1 MSRVP
6 LWRGIAFNQ
15 DEVCLSS
22 LSAQGIQRAL
32 QHTSWLDE
40 ADHFSQV
47 DSIAEVFLNPLWK
60 HQSKPQNLE
69 KHPCAFSWAEIRLL
83 KSFFF
88 FFYNLNLYWWHIRNQ
103 GALSTAS
110 DAGVTLGR
118 PRCSSCVT
126 VMGIIMKNGR
136 TYRANTTAVYQWIY
150 AYSCLAGGCCH
161 LYFSFLSFFPPGFF
175 PWDSYQFVLILPH
188 PGVVVWKLRCRQGKK
203 MCVSEREEER
213 ERKDW
218 RERKGKENQCRRWQ
232 VWGGGA
238 VRVSFR
244 VEGRVSDP

>member
-1 MSRVP
+1 
-6 LWRGIAFNQ
+6 
-15 DEVCLSS
+15 
-22 LSAQGIQRAL
+22 
-32 QHTSWLDE
+32 
-40 ADHFSQV
+40 
-47 DSIAEVFLNPLWK
+47 
-60 HQSKPQNLE
+60 
-69 KHPCAFSWAEIRLL
+69 
-83 KSFFF
+83 
-88 FFYNLNLYWWHIRNQ
+88 
-103 GALSTAS
+103 
-110 DAGVTLGR
+110 
-118 PRCSSCVT
+118 
-126 VMGIIMKNGR
+126 MGIIMKNGR

-232 VWGGGA
+232 VWGGRQSGFLS
-238 VRVSFR
+238 VSKEECLTR
-244 VEGRVSDP
+244 NKMPTKWGRIRGPSVSRPEPPLLSTEDGWDCSSWEREGKTHNGINTHSILHSHAKASRTQSYKQMLSMHKYTTYKHRGGKK